1 MPYIIPNATDVDG
14 NKFIALDQAEPD
26 SLDFEILGD
35 RSTGVLSGCAV
46 TASTSSG
53 FLAIA
58 SGFVALRGVV
68 YEVFGDASKPLNTGP
83 SSGYR
88 FDAVVV
94 RCTPSANT
102 ASITIIDGVQN
113 VTNPTYPKS
122 AARLVTT
129 DGINTATYITENDVV
144 LAMVFRQ
151 GTTSPSNANIVDKR
165 VNVPSTTSLR
175 GNVVPS
181 NGIGLDGDFYYK
193 NSVGTSSSGVYVKR
207 DGAWIELL
215 LSDDS
220 GSVTPIGSIIMWPS
234 NVASPNPA
242 NKTFWLEC
250 NGQSVSKES
259 YAELHNLL
267 GDTYGPQTATQFS
280 LPNLYSETSK
290 FVTGNSTAGAISG
303 SSTITIGSGNLPS
316 HTHSLGSHTHTIG
329 DHTHNIAHGHGSGTT
344 VNGGQH
350 SHQPLG
356 GQDETPSEGIGFVTR
371 LGQAIAGVLY
381 PGTTGWLKG
390 YVVPG
395 SATADLVADGL
406 TGIVGQGM
414 QVHYTL
420 NTTEHSGHTHVFA
433 TPTHSGTSG
442 SVVNQLSSTGGPSDA
457 NTGTTGA
464 STPITHLPPNISMR
478 WFIRAK

>member
-14 NKFIALDQAEPD
+14 TKFIALDQAEPD
-26 SLDFEILGD
+26 SLDFQILGD

-53 FLAIA
+53 LIAIA

-68 YEVFGDASKPLNTGP
+68 YEVSGDAGKALSAGP

-94 RCTPSANT
+94 RCTPATNT
-102 ASITIIDGVQN
+102 ATITIIDGVQS

-122 AARLVTT
+122 AARLLTT
-129 DGINTATYITENDVV
+129 TGVSISTYITEDDVV

-151 GTTSPSNANIVDKR
+151 GATSPSNANIVDKR

-175 GNVVPS
+175 GNAVPS
-181 NGIGLDGDFYYK
+181 DGIGSNGDFYYK
-193 NSVGTSSSGVYVKR
+193 NAVGASSSGVYVKR

-215 LSDDS
+215 LSEDS

-234 NVASPNPA
+234 NATSPNPA
-242 NKTFWLEC
+242 GKTFWLEC
-250 NGQSVSKES
+250 NGQMVSKES
-259 YAELHNLL
+259 YAALYGLI
-267 GDTYGPQTATQFS
+267 GDDYGSETTTQFA
-280 LPNLYSETSK
+280 LPNMYAETSK
-290 FVTGNSTAGAISG
+290 FVTGNSTAGIVSG
-303 SSTITIGSGNLPS
+303 SSTIAISENNLPS
-316 HTHSLGSHTHTIG
+316 HTHSLGAHTHTIG
-329 DHTHNIAHGHGSGTT
+329 DHTHSIAHGHGSGNT

-381 PGTTGWLKG
+381 PGTLGWLKG
-390 YVVPG
+390 YVIPG
-395 SATADLVADGL
+395 SATDDLIADGL

-414 QVHYTL
+414 QAHYTL
-420 NTTEHSGHTHVFA
+420 NTTEHSGHTHVFV
-433 TPTHSGTSG
+433 TPEYSGTSG
-442 SVVNQLSSTGGPSDA
+442 SVVNQASSTGSSTG
-457 NTGTTGA
+457 NTGSTGG
-464 STPITHLPPNISMR
+464 STPITHVQPNISMR